1 LASFPG
7 SFPGSFPIRARLTAW
22 YVGLLAAMLTAVGL
36 FLPLRLNRDLVAGI
50 DRTLDAGAAQISP
63 ANQETEVGFQDTSD
77 LTLAGLTGAETAA
90 QTLSVTGTVVLHSG
104 DPASQSAMLPPA
116 SGARV
121 LAGAC
126 LRTSVSVGSDHEP
139 YRLLALP
146 LGAGQGRQVL
156 VVASSLDEVDR
167 SVHRLRVLLLAV
179 VPAALLAAAGGGWWL
194 ARKALRPVAEITRQ
208 AGAIGV
214 EQLHERVPVP
224 PTHDEVAGLATTIN
238 AMLERIEDGVR
249 EKRRFL
255 ADASHELRTPLAVMR
270 SEIEVS
276 LRAGGIEP
284 AAREVLA
291 SNAEEVE
298 RMSRIVDD
306 LLTLARIDEG
316 RLELLR
322 SRVDLGAVA
331 ADVAGSLRP
340 LAEAQGIP
348 VTVSGDRV
356 EVDADPEHLRR
367 AVRNLVENAVKY
379 TGAGGRVDLEVWRR
393 NGEAGLTVTDTGPG
407 IPEALLERIFDRFV
421 RADMARSR
429 STGGSG
435 LGLSITRE
443 IVEAHGGRVW
453 AESTPGVGSAFSMG
467 FPPSAHG

>member
-1 LASFPG
+1 
-7 SFPGSFPIRARLTAW
+7 
-22 YVGLLAAMLTAVGL
+22 VGLLATILTAVGV
-36 FLPLRLNRDLVAGI
+36 FLPLRLSRDLVAGI

-63 ANQETEVGFQDTSD
+63 ANQETEVGFQDASD
-77 LTLAGLTGAETAA
+77 ASLAGLTGGETAA
-90 QTLSVTGTVVLHSG
+90 QTISVTGTVVLHSG

-116 SGARV
+116 GLAKV
-121 LAGAC
+121 LAGAH
-126 LRTSVSVGSDHEP
+126 LRTSLRVGRDHEAF
-139 YRLLALP
+139 RVLALP
-146 LGAGQGRQVL
+146 LGTGQGRQVL
-156 VVASSLDEVDR
+156 VVASSLDEVNQ
-167 SVHRLRVLLLAV
+167 SVHRLRFLLLAV

-214 EQLHERVPVP
+214 EQLHARVPVP
-224 PTHDEVAGLATTIN
+224 PTTDEIAGLATTIN
-238 AMLERIEDGVR
+238 AMLERIEHGVR

-276 LRAGGIEP
+276 LRGDDIEP

-316 RLELLR
+316 RLELAR

-331 ADVAGSLRP
+331 RDVAGSLRP
-340 LAEAQGIP
+340 LAVAQGIP
-348 VTVSGDRV
+348 VTVSGV
-356 EVDADPEHLRR
+356 EVGADVDADPEHLRR

-379 TGAGGRVDLEVWRR
+379 TGAGGRVGVEVWRR

-421 RADMARSR
+421 RADVARSR

-467 FPPSAHG
+467 FPRA

>member
-1 LASFPG
+1 
-7 SFPGSFPIRARLTAW
+7 
-22 YVGLLAAMLTAVGL
+22 
-36 FLPLRLNRDLVAGI
+36 
-50 DRTLDAGAAQISP
+50 
-63 ANQETEVGFQDTSD
+63 
-77 LTLAGLTGAETAA
+77 
-90 QTLSVTGTVVLHSG
+90 
-104 DPASQSAMLPPA
+104 
-116 SGARV
+116 
-121 LAGAC
+121 
-126 LRTSVSVGSDHEP
+126 
-139 YRLLALP
+139 
-146 LGAGQGRQVL
+146 
-156 VVASSLDEVDR
+156 
-167 SVHRLRVLLLAV
+167 
-179 VPAALLAAAGGGWWL
+179 
-194 ARKALRPVAEITRQ
+194 
-208 AGAIGV
+208 
-214 EQLHERVPVP
+214 VPVP
-224 PTHDEVAGLATTIN
+224 PTTDEIAGLATTIN
-238 AMLERIEDGVR
+238 AMLERIEHGVR

-276 LRAGGIEP
+276 LRGGDLEP

-316 RLELLR
+316 RLDLLR

-348 VTVSGDRV
+348 VTVSGDDV
-356 EVDADPEHLRR
+356 GAEVDADREHLRR

-379 TGAGGRVDLEVWRR
+379 TGAGGRVGVEVWRR

-453 AESTPGVGSAFSMG
+453 AESTPGEGSAFSMG
-467 FPPSAHG
+467 FPAAATGRQGEWRNS

>member
-1 LASFPG
+1 
-7 SFPGSFPIRARLTAW
+7 
-22 YVGLLAAMLTAVGL
+22 MLTAVGL

-104 DPASQSAMLPPA
+104 DPASQTAMLPPA
-116 SGARV
+116 SVARV
-121 LAGAC
+121 LGGAR
-126 LRTSVSVGSDHEP
+126 LRTSVSVGGDHEP

-348 VTVSGDRV
+348 LAVSGGEV

-435 LGLSITRE
+435 LGLSIARE

-467 FPPSAHG
+467 FPAFPQGGSRGEEQPGEA

>member
-1 LASFPG
+1 M
-7 SFPGSFPIRARLTAW
+7 I
-22 YVGLLAAMLTAVGL
+22 LTAVGV
-36 FLPLRLNRDLVAGI
+36 FLPLRLSRDLVAGI

-63 ANQETEVGFQDTSD
+63 ANQETEVGFQDASD
-77 LTLAGLTGAETAA
+77 ATLAGLTGGETAA
-90 QTLSVTGTVVLHSG
+90 QTISVTGTVVLHSG
-104 DPASQSAMLPPA
+104 DQASQSAMLPPA
-116 SGARV
+116 SVARV
-121 LAGAC
+121 FAGAH
-126 LRTSVSVGSDHEP
+126 LRTSLRVGRDHEAF
-139 YRLLALP
+139 RVLALP

-156 VVASSLDEVDR
+156 VVASSLDEVNQ
-167 SVHRLRVLLLAV
+167 SVHRLRFLLLAV
-179 VPAALLAAAGGGWWL
+179 VPVALLAAAGGGWWL
-194 ARKALRPVAEITRQ
+194 ARKALRPVAEITRE

-224 PTHDEVAGLATTIN
+224 PTTDEISGLATTIN
-238 AMLERIEDGVR
+238 AMLERIEHGVR

-270 SEIEVS
+270 SEIEVT
-276 LRAGGIEP
+276 LRGGGLEP

-291 SNAEEVE
+291 SNAEEVG

-316 RLELLR
+316 RLELAP

-331 ADVAGSLRP
+331 TDVAASLRP
-340 LAEAQGIP
+340 LADAQGVP
-348 VTVSGDRV
+348 VTVSGEGV
-356 EVDADPEHLRR
+356 EVHADPESLRR

-379 TGAGGRVDLEVWRR
+379 TGAGGRVGVEVWRR
-393 NGEAGLTVTDTGPG
+393 SGEAGLTVTDTGPG

-421 RADMARSR
+421 RADTARSR

-453 AESTPGVGSAFSMG
+453 AESTLGEGSAFSIG
-467 FPPSAHG
+467 FPAAGLSG

>member
-1 LASFPG
+1 M
-7 SFPGSFPIRARLTAW
+7 
-22 YVGLLAAMLTAVGL
+22 GLLATILTAVGV
-36 FLPLRLNRDLVAGI
+36 FLPLRLSRDLVAGI

-63 ANQETEVGFQDTSD
+63 ANQETEVGFQDASD
-77 LTLAGLTGAETAA
+77 ASLAGLTGGETAA
-90 QTLSVTGTVVLHSG
+90 QTISVTGTVVLHSG

-116 SGARV
+116 SVARV
-121 LAGAC
+121 LAGAH
-126 LRTSVSVGSDHEP
+126 LRTSLRVGTDHEAF
-139 YRLLALP
+139 RVLALP
-146 LGAGQGRQVL
+146 LGAGPGRQVL
-156 VVASSLDEVDR
+156 VVASSLDEVDQ

-214 EQLHERVPVP
+214 EQLHERVPAP
-224 PTHDEVAGLATTIN
+224 STTDEVAGLATTIN
-238 AMLERIEDGVR
+238 AMLERIEHGVR

-276 LRAGGIEP
+276 LRSDDLEP
-284 AAREVLA
+284 AARDVLV

-316 RLELLR
+316 RLELAR

-331 ADVAGSLRP
+331 ADVAASLRP
-340 LAEAQGIP
+340 LAEAQGVP
-348 VTVSGDRV
+348 VTVSGGEV
-356 EVDADPEHLRR
+356 GAQVDADPEHLRR

-379 TGAGGRVDLEVWRR
+379 TGGGGKVGVEVWRR

-421 RADMARSR
+421 RVDTARSR

-453 AESTPGVGSAFSMG
+453 AESTPGEGSAFSMG
-467 FPPSAHG
+467 FPLV

>member
-1 LASFPG
+1 VPSRLPYPRSL
-7 SFPGSFPIRARLTAW
+7 PIRARLTAW
-22 YVGLLAAMLTAVGL
+22 YVGLLATILTAVGV
-36 FLPLRLNRDLVAGI
+36 FLPLRLSRDLVAGI

-63 ANQETEVGFQDTSD
+63 ANQETEVGFQDASD
-77 LTLAGLTGAETAA
+77 ASLAGLTGGETAA
-90 QTLSVTGTVVLHSG
+90 QTISVTGTVVLHSG
-104 DPASQSAMLPPA
+104 DPASQSAMLPTA
-116 SGARV
+116 SVARV
-121 LAGAC
+121 LAGAH
-126 LRTSVSVGSDHEP
+126 LRTSLRVGTDHEAF
-139 YRLLALP
+139 RVLALP
-146 LGAGQGRQVL
+146 LGAGPGRQVL
-156 VVASSLDEVDR
+156 VVASSLDEVDQ

-224 PTHDEVAGLATTIN
+224 PTTDEVAGLATTIN
-238 AMLERIEDGVR
+238 AMLERIEHGVR

-276 LRAGGIEP
+276 LRSDDLEP
-284 AAREVLA
+284 AARDVLV

-298 RMSRIVDD
+298 HMSRIVDD

-316 RLELLR
+316 RLELAR

-331 ADVAGSLRP
+331 ADVAASLRP
-340 LAEAQGIP
+340 LAEAQGVP
-348 VTVSGDRV
+348 VTVSGGEV
-356 EVDADPEHLRR
+356 GAQVDADPEHLRR

-379 TGAGGRVDLEVWRR
+379 TGAGGKVGVEVWRR
-393 NGEAGLTVTDTGPG
+393 NREAGLTVTDTGPG

-421 RADMARSR
+421 RVDVARSR

-453 AESTPGVGSAFSMG
+453 AESTPGEGSAFSMG
-467 FPPSAHG
+467 FPLV

>member
-1 LASFPG
+1 
-7 SFPGSFPIRARLTAW
+7 
-22 YVGLLAAMLTAVGL
+22 
-36 FLPLRLNRDLVAGI
+36 
-50 DRTLDAGAAQISP
+50 
-63 ANQETEVGFQDTSD
+63 
-77 LTLAGLTGAETAA
+77 
-90 QTLSVTGTVVLHSG
+90 
-104 DPASQSAMLPPA
+104 
-116 SGARV
+116 
-121 LAGAC
+121 
-126 LRTSVSVGSDHEP
+126 
-139 YRLLALP
+139 
-146 LGAGQGRQVL
+146 VL
-156 VVASSLDEVDR
+156 VVASSLDEVDQ

-224 PTHDEVAGLATTIN
+224 PTTDEVAGLATTIN
-238 AMLERIEDGVR
+238 AMLERIEHGVR

-276 LRAGGIEP
+276 LRSDDLEP
-284 AAREVLA
+284 VARDVLV

-316 RLELLR
+316 RLELAR

-331 ADVAGSLRP
+331 ADVAASLRP
-340 LAEAQGIP
+340 LSEAQGVP
-348 VTVSGDRV
+348 VTVSGGEV
-356 EVDADPEHLRR
+356 GAQVDADPEHLRR

-379 TGAGGRVDLEVWRR
+379 TGAGGKVGVEVWRR

-421 RADMARSR
+421 RVDTARSR

-453 AESTPGVGSAFSMG
+453 AESTPGEGSAFSMG
-467 FPPSAHG
+467 FPLV

>member
-1 LASFPG
+1 
-7 SFPGSFPIRARLTAW
+7 
-22 YVGLLAAMLTAVGL
+22 MLTAVGL
-36 FLPLRLNRDLVAGI
+36 FLPLRLNRDLVAGM
-50 DRTLDAGAAQISP
+50 DRTLDAGAAQIAP
-63 ANQETEVGFQDTSD
+63 PNQEAEAGFQDASD
-77 LTLAGLTGAETAA
+77 LTLAGLTGGETAA

-104 DPASQSAMLPPA
+104 DPASQTAMLPPA
-116 SGARV
+116 SVARV
-121 LAGAC
+121 LAGPRVRA
-126 LRTSVSVGSDHEP
+126 SVRVGADRER
-139 YRLLALP
+139 YRLVALP
-146 LGAGQGRQVL
+146 LGAGAGRQVL

-224 PTHDEVAGLATTIN
+224 PTNDEVAGLATTIN

-270 SEIEVS
+270 SEIEVT
-276 LRAGGIEP
+276 LRAGGVEP

-306 LLTLARIDEG
+306 LLMLARIDEG

-322 SRVDLGAVA
+322 SHVDLGAVA

-348 VTVSGDRV
+348 VSVSGDG
-356 EVDADPEHLRR
+356 VDVAADPEHLRR

-453 AESTPGVGSAFSMG
+453 AESTPGVGSAFSIG
-467 FPPSAHG
+467 FPASPGPGLREGSSGS

>member
-1 LASFPG
+1 
-7 SFPGSFPIRARLTAW
+7 
-22 YVGLLAAMLTAVGL
+22 MLTAVGL

-104 DPASQSAMLPPA
+104 DPASQTAMLPPA
-116 SGARV
+116 SVARV
-121 LAGAC
+121 LGGAR
-126 LRTSVSVGSDHEP
+126 LRTSVSVGGDHEP

-322 SRVDLGAVA
+322 SRVDLEAVA

-435 LGLSITRE
+435 LGLSIARE

-467 FPPSAHG
+467 FPAFPQGGSRGEEQPGEA

>member
-1 LASFPG
+1 VPSRLPY
-7 SFPGSFPIRARLTAW
+7 PKTLPIRARLTAW
-22 YVGLLAAMLTAVGL
+22 YVGLLATILTAVGV
-36 FLPLRLNRDLVAGI
+36 FLPLRLSRDLVAGI

-63 ANQETEVGFQDTSD
+63 ANQETEVGFQDASD
-77 LTLAGLTGAETAA
+77 ASLAGLTGGETAA
-90 QTLSVTGTVVLHSG
+90 QTISVTGTVVLHSG
-104 DPASQSAMLPPA
+104 DPASQSPMLPPTSLA
-116 SGARV
+116 KV
-121 LAGAC
+121 LAGAHV
-126 LRTSVSVGSDHEP
+126 RTSLRAGGDHEAF
-139 YRLLALP
+139 RVLALP

-156 VVASSLDEVDR
+156 VVASSLDEVDQ

-224 PTHDEVAGLATTIN
+224 PTTDEIAGLATTIN
-238 AMLERIEDGVR
+238 AMLERIEHGVR

-276 LRAGGIEP
+276 LRGGDIEP
-284 AAREVLA
+284 AARDVLA

-316 RLELLR
+316 RLELAP

-331 ADVAGSLRP
+331 ADVVAGLRP
-340 LAEAQGIP
+340 LAAAQGIP
-348 VTVSGDRV
+348 VTVSGGEV
-356 EVDADPEHLRR
+356 GAQVDADPERLRR

-379 TGAGGRVDLEVWRR
+379 TGAGGRVGVEVWRR
-393 NGEAGLTVTDTGPG
+393 KGEAGLTVTDTGPG

-421 RADMARSR
+421 RADVARSR

-453 AESTPGVGSAFSMG
+453 AESTPGEGSAFSMG
-467 FPPSAHG
+467 FPRA